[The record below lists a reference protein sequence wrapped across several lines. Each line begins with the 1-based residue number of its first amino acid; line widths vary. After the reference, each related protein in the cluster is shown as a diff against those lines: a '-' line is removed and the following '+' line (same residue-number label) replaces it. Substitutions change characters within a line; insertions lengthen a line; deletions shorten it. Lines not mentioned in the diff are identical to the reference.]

1 MDPWEDSRNYLVER
15 LSRIMERKKLL
26 INNGKVWRNGALQE
40 INIHIEDGKIKDLYP
55 AGKKVKDSFPISN
68 ASDCYVFPGGVDI
81 HAHIGDGAETFFSGS
96 SSAVKGGITTVL
108 DMPPFKTVTNRK
120 QCEQRIQL
128 GEGECVSD
136 FGLTG
141 GIIIDLLDLENL
153 DEIRGCGV
161 RQFKVFMLSNPP
173 MEVLWRSV
181 QFAAESGLRLV
192 VHMEE
197 PALLQEVDWN
207 DPLGFTKA
215 NPPEAENAAAAHM
228 LEMARAAGAPIHV
241 CHVSSAR
248 TVELIDQYKGWGTD
262 VTAETAPH
270 YLILDEDEFFTQAD
284 RVVVTPALRKE
295 KDNVILWQA
304 LEDGVIDAIISDH
317 FLGALPNP
325 TKERPSAKD
334 AEPGI
339 AGLEMTIPLMFDQGV
354 ATGKISMKRFVET
367 LSTTPAKL
375 AGIDDRKGKIEKG
388 MDADLV
394 IFNPAKIWEVL
405 DLGEGSRISTL
416 PYEGWQINGKV
427 EKTLVR
433 GKVVWNGKKI
443 VCKPGW
449 GKYIPASDLT

>member
-1 MDPWEDSRNYLVER
+1 
-15 LSRIMERKKLL
+15 MERKMLL

-40 INIHIEDGKIKDLYP
+40 INIFVEDGKIKDLQA
-55 AGKKVKDSFPISN
+55 AGKKVMDSTPTIN
-68 ASDCYVFPGGVDI
+68 ACNCYVFPGGVDI
-81 HAHIGDGAETFFSGS
+81 HAHIQDGAETFFRGS

-120 QCEQRIQL
+120 QCEQRIQW
-128 GEGECVSD
+128 GEDECVSD

-141 GIIIDLLDLENL
+141 GIIIDLNDLENL
-153 DEIRGCGV
+153 NEICDCGV

-181 QFAAESGLRLV
+181 QFAAKSGLRLV

-197 PALLQEVDWN
+197 PALLKEVDWN

-270 YLILDEDEFFTQAD
+270 YLILNEDAFFTQAD

-295 KDNVILWQA
+295 RDNMVLWQA

-317 FLGALPNP
+317 FLGALPDP
-325 TKERPSAKD
+325 TKERPSAKN

-339 AGLEMTIPLMFDQGV
+339 AGLEMTIPLLFDQGV
-354 ATGKISMKRFVET
+354 AAGKISLNRFMET

-375 AGIDDRKGKIEKG
+375 AGISNRKGEIEKG

-394 IFNPAKIWEVL
+394 VFNPEKIWEVH

-416 PYEGWQINGKV
+416 PYEGWQIKGKV

-433 GKVVWNGKKI
+433 GKVVWDGKEI
-443 VCKPGW
+443 VCEPGW
-449 GKYIPASDLT
+449 GKYVPASDLI

>member
-1 MDPWEDSRNYLVER
+1 
-15 LSRIMERKKLL
+15 MERQALI
-26 INNGKVWRNGALQE
+26 INNGKVWLDGALHE
-40 INIHIEDGKIKDLYP
+40 TNIYIEDGKIIDFHP
-55 AGKKVKDSFPISN
+55 AGKNIRDSSPIIN
-68 ASDCYVFPGGVDI
+68 ASNCYIFPGGVDI
-81 HAHIGDGAETFFSGS
+81 HAHIQDGAETFFYGS

-120 QCEQRIQL
+120 QCEHRIQW

-141 GIIIDLLDLENL
+141 GIIIDIEDLECL
-153 DEIRGCGV
+153 DEICGCGV
-161 RQFKVFMLSNPP
+161 RQFKVFMLSNPS
-173 MEVLWRSV
+173 MEVLWKSV
-181 QFAAESGLRLV
+181 QLAAKSGLRLV

-197 PALLQEVDWN
+197 PALLKEVDWN
-207 DPLGFTKA
+207 DPLGFPKA
-215 NPPEAENAAAAHM
+215 NPPEAENTAVAHM
-228 LEMARAAGAPIHV
+228 LEMARSAGAPIHV

-270 YLILDEDEFFTQAD
+270 YLILNEKAFFTQPD

-295 KDNVILWQA
+295 RDNVVLWQA

-317 FLGALPNP
+317 FLGALPDP
-325 TKERPSAKD
+325 TRESPSAKD
-334 AEPGI
+334 GEPGI
-339 AGLEMTIPLMFDQGV
+339 AGLETTIPLLFDQGV
-354 ATGKISMKRFVET
+354 TTGKISLKRFIET

-375 AGIDDRKGKIEKG
+375 AGIGDRKGKIEKG

-394 IFNPAKIWEVL
+394 IFNPEKIWEVH

-416 PYEGWQINGKV
+416 PYEGWLIKGKV

-433 GKVVWNGKKI
+433 GKVVWDGKKI
-443 VCKPGW
+443 VCEPGW
-449 GKYIPASDLT
+449 GKYVPASDLT

>member
-1 MDPWEDSRNYLVER
+1 M
-15 LSRIMERKKLL
+15 KKMLL
-26 INNGKVWRNGALQE
+26 INNGKVWQDGGLQE
-40 INIHIEDGKIKDLYP
+40 VDIHIQDGKIKDLRP
-55 AGKKVKDSFPISN
+55 AAKNGTDSFPIIN
-68 ASDCYVFPGGVDI
+68 ASNCYVFPGGVDI
-81 HAHIGDGAETFFSGS
+81 HAHIQDGAETFFYGS

-120 QCEQRIQL
+120 QCEQRIRW
-128 GEGECVSD
+128 GEVECVSD

-141 GIIIDLLDLENL
+141 GIIIDLEDLENL
-153 DEIRGCGV
+153 DEIRNCGV
-161 RQFKVFMLSNPP
+161 HQFKVFMLSNPP
-173 MEVLWRSV
+173 VEVLWRSV
-181 QFAAESGLRLV
+181 QFAAKSGLRLV

-197 PALLQEVDWN
+197 PSLLKKVDWD
-207 DPLGFTKA
+207 DPLGFPKA
-215 NPPEAENAAAAHM
+215 NPAEAENVAAAHL

-270 YLILDEDEFFTQAD
+270 YLILNEDAFFTQPD

-295 KDNVILWQA
+295 RDNLVLWQA
-304 LEDGVIDAIISDH
+304 LEDGVIDAVISDH

-339 AGLEMTIPLMFDQGV
+339 AGLEMTLPLLFDQGV
-354 ATGKISMKRFVET
+354 AAGKISLKRFVEI

-375 AGIDDRKGKIEKG
+375 AGIGDRKGKIEKG

-394 IFNPAKIWEVL
+394 IFNPEKKWEVHS
-405 DLGEGSRISTL
+405 LGAGSRISTL
-416 PYEGWQINGKV
+416 PYEGWQLKGKI
-427 EKTLVR
+427 EQTLVR
-433 GKVVWNGKKI
+433 GKVVWDGKKI
-443 VCKPGW
+443 VCERGW
-449 GKYIPASDLT
+449 GKYIPANDLI

>member
-1 MDPWEDSRNYLVER
+1 MDPWKDSRNYLVER
-15 LSRIMERKKLL
+15 LGRKMERKKLL
-26 INNGKVWRNGALQE
+26 INNGKVWRNGALQD

-55 AGKKVKDSFPISN
+55 AGKKVMDSSLIVN
-68 ASDCYVFPGGVDI
+68 ASNCYVIPGGVDI
-81 HAHIGDGAETFFSGS
+81 HAHIQDGAETFFYGS

-120 QCEQRIQL
+120 QCEQRIQW

-141 GIIIDLLDLENL
+141 GIIIDLEDLESL

-181 QFAAESGLRLV
+181 QLAAKTGLRLV

-197 PALLQEVDWN
+197 PALLKEVDWN
-207 DPLGFTKA
+207 DPLGFVKA
-215 NPPEAENAAAAHM
+215 NPPEAENTAAAHM

-270 YLILDEDEFFTQAD
+270 YLILNEDEHFTQAD

-295 KDNVILWQA
+295 RDNVVLWQA

-317 FLGALPNP
+317 FLGALPDP
-325 TKERPSAKD
+325 TRKRPSAKD

-339 AGLEMTIPLMFDQGV
+339 AGLEMAIPLLFDQGV

-367 LSTTPAKL
+367 LSTAPAKL
-375 AGIDDRKGKIEKG
+375 AGIGDRKGEIEKG

-394 IFNPAKIWEVL
+394 IFNPEKIWKVH
-405 DLGEGSRISTL
+405 DLREGSRISTL
-416 PYEGWQINGKV
+416 PYEDWQIKGKV

-433 GKVVWNGKKI
+433 GKVVWDGKRI
-443 VCKPGW
+443 VCEPGW
-449 GKYIPASDLT
+449 GKYVPARELT

>member
-1 MDPWEDSRNYLVER
+1 MLV
-15 LSRIMERKKLL
+15 
-26 INNGKVWRNGALQE
+26 INNGKVWQDGGLQE
-40 INIHIEDGKIKDLYP
+40 VDIHIQDGKIKELRP
-55 AGKKVKDSFPISN
+55 TAKNEIGSSQIIN
-68 ASDCYVFPGGVDI
+68 ASNCYVFPGGVDI
-81 HAHIGDGAETFFSGS
+81 HAHIQDGAETFFYGS

-108 DMPPFKTVTNRK
+108 DMPPFKTVTNRE
-120 QCEQRIQL
+120 QCEQRIRW

-141 GIIIDLLDLENL
+141 GIIIDLEDLENL
-153 DEIRGCGV
+153 DEIRDCGV

-173 MEVLWRSV
+173 VEVLWRSV
-181 QFAAESGLRLV
+181 QFAAKSGLRLV

-197 PALLQEVDWN
+197 PALLKEVDWS
-207 DPLGFTKA
+207 DPLGFPKA
-215 NPPEAENAAAAHM
+215 NPAEAENVAAAYL

-248 TVELIDQYKGWGTD
+248 TVDLIDQYKGWGTD

-270 YLILDEDEFFTQAD
+270 YLILNEDAFYTQPD

-295 KDNVILWQA
+295 RDNMVLWQA

-325 TKERPSAKD
+325 TMERPSAKD

-339 AGLEMTIPLMFDQGV
+339 AGLEMTLPLLFDQGV
-354 ATGKISMKRFVET
+354 AAGKISMKRFVEV

-375 AGIDDRKGKIEKG
+375 AGIGDRKGKIEEG

-394 IFNPAKIWEVL
+394 IFNPAETWKVHS
-405 DLGEGSRISTL
+405 LGEGSRISTL
-416 PYEGWQINGKV
+416 PYEGWQLKGKI

-433 GKVVWNGKKI
+433 GKVVWDGKEI
-443 VCKPGW
+443 VCEHGW
-449 GKYIPASDLT
+449 GKYIPASELI